1 MNTFSYYIN
10 SWMLLG
16 ILAFL
21 VFVITGLSLLLN
33 YILAPKPKPKVTE
46 IKDIDELIAYVNSE
60 KITKEEYN
68 IAAESFLKFFSD
80 FPNKKDKD
88 YKSKEVQEKIKKIF
102 EFLESFSKRHD
113 TDENTLLEL
122 QKTLVK
128 KNPDFKEEIS
138 KHISKSLKE
147 KK

>member
-10 SWMLLG
+10 SWILLG

-21 VFVITGLSLLLN
+21 VFIITGLSFLLN
-33 YILAPKPKPKVTE
+33 YILTPKEKPKVTE
-46 IKDIDELIAYVNSE
+46 IKDIDELIAYVNSD
-60 KITKEEYN
+60 KISKDEYN
-68 IAAESFLKFFSD
+68 IAADSFLKFFSD
-80 FPNKKDKD
+80 FPPKKD
-88 YKSKEVQEKIKKIF
+88 KSKEVQEKVNKIF
-102 EFLESFSKRHD
+102 SFLESFSKRHE

-138 KHISKSLKE
+138 KHINKSLKE
-147 KK
+147 KT